1 MVHVTPATIPLLE
14 AFERDEGCL
23 LCYLW
28 LKDEFQSMEFVE
40 DNEVSMDEAFRRDV
54 VASSGFCNRH
64 MHVLHR
70 MVFSGGIP
78 DGLGYAMYAEDTVE
92 MLHESIQAIQT
103 AFHDSRKKS
112 WNVLSKERT
121 PRAVIESSAE
131 KLEETFRGTRICE
144 ICRRMLLADA
154 RRTRTL
160 LDMLGHQDFA
170 GRFASS
176 GRLCFPHFVTLMQML
191 PTRGVNK
198 QAVAALLMETELKCL
213 KGVEDLLSEGGKASP
228 EMAAMIIAGVEGL
241 YCVTKK
247 GPNPMTTAGAAQT
260 QPRNNAP
267 E

>member
-1 MVHVTPATIPLLE
+1 
-14 AFERDEGCL
+14 

-28 LKDEFQSMEFVE
+28 LKDEFQSMGFVE

-54 VASSGFCNRH
+54 VAAAGFCNRH

-92 MLHESIQAIQT
+92 MFREKLQTMQSAFQES
-103 AFHDSRKKS
+103 RNRS

-121 PRAVIESSAE
+121 PRAVIESTAE
-131 KLEETFRGTRICE
+131 KLEATLEGTRICE

-154 RRTRTL
+154 RRARTL

-170 GRFASS
+170 ARFAAS
-176 GRLCFPHFVTLMQML
+176 GRLCFPHFVTSMQML
-191 PTRGVNK
+191 PTRRVNR
-198 QAVAALLMETELKCL
+198 QAVATLLVETELRCL
-213 KGVEDLLSEGGKASP
+213 EGVGQLLAQGGRASP
-228 EMAAMIIAGVEGL
+228 EMAAMMLAGVEGL

-247 GPNPMTTAGAAQT
+247 SPSHLTGDLRQ
-260 QPRNNAP
+260 
-267 E
+267 